1 MRVVKVSDIIYV
13 LENHLETPQ
22 TAGIVLELMDYW
34 FEMETSE
41 EGCKAC
47 RYSWWNGE
55 SYECPMPVCRFESK
69 EIELEE

>member
-34 FEMETSE
+34 FEIEGE
-41 EGCKAC
+41 E
-47 RYSWWNGE
+47 
-55 SYECPMPVCRFESK
+55 YERTVD
-69 EIELEE
+69 